1 MSKLTSFLPSVAL
14 PQSTWPHLKCL
25 KLADPSFMTPTSIDF
40 ILGADVYADLILTG
54 LITGP
59 PIAQSTIFGWMLSG
73 PKPDKGCN
81 GFGPLLPLYF
91 VYIKLFSIPQPR
103 LAPTATRLFHS
114 L

>member
-1 MSKLTSFLPSVAL
+1 
-14 PQSTWPHLKCL
+14 
-25 KLADPSFMTPTSIDF
+25 MTPTSIDL

-73 PKPDKGCN
+73 SKPDKPDRSCN
-81 GFGPLLPLYF
+81 GFGPLQPLYF

>member
-1 MSKLTSFLPSVAL
+1 
-14 PQSTWPHLKCL
+14 
-25 KLADPSFMTPTSIDF
+25 MTPTSIDL
-40 ILGADVYADLILTG
+40 ILGADVYSDLILTG

-73 PKPDKGCN
+73 PKPDKLDRGCN
-81 GFGPLLPLYF
+81 GLLQPLYF